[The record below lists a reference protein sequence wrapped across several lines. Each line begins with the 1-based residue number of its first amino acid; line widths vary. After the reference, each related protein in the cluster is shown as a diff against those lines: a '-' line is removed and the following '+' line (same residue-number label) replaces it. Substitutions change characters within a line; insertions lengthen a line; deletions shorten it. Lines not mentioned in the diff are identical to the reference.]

1 MSDLYGELANGFDR
15 SPTEL
20 AALYLELVPDGD
32 AVAWLVENGHAA
44 AAAKEAV
51 SLIDGQARP
60 RSKRGKSVD
69 PA

>member
-1 MSDLYGELANGFDR
+1 MSDLFGELANGFDR

-32 AVAWLVENGHAA
+32 A
-44 AAAKEAV
+44 AAKEAV